1 MKPTSSPFR
10 RYFVSGHEV
19 DRCRL
24 DLARRSG
31 APTKHRGCGKPP
43 SFTEQ
48 FRFSMCSILYSRRCS
63 VAMFIRYRMIFLKL
77 WKKNHHIEFLE
88 LTFATSLT
96 YFHLPIYSELF
107 LCWTIIGRI
116 SKLNGMLFSVNHCDN
131 GVRARWSRGAL
142 LLFLWRHTEYDDNY
156 IHDDHDDGHVYLST
170 QLYSVHLIRHDDGL
184 SQATQFLRK
193 LRFGGFPLSLRDKRV
208 RLVPIF
214 PFQRWKSRGYR

>member
-1 MKPTSSPFR
+1 MFGSDVHSLSNDFFKVMKKKSSYRIPWTHIRNFVNVFSFANLFR
-10 RYFVSGHEV
+10 V
-19 DRCRL
+19 
-24 DLARRSG
+24 
-31 APTKHRGCGKPP
+31 
-43 SFTEQ
+43 
-48 FRFSMCSILYSRRCS
+48 I
-63 VAMFIRYRMIFLKL
+63 
-77 WKKNHHIEFLE
+77 
-88 LTFATSLT
+88 
-96 YFHLPIYSELF
+96 F